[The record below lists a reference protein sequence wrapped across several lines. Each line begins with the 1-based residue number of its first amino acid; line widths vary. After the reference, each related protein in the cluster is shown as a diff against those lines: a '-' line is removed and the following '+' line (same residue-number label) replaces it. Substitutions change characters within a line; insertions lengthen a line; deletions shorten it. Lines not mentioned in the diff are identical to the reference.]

1 MADKKTIGLANE
13 NREIIA
19 LFIDKGIFKD
29 QIDVARFAFSIA
41 INDGIENIP
50 LGNYDTT
57 WNVGSFDPDGKLKTL
72 MSLIE
77 PETSEP
83 YRRIEIIANYG
94 LAILKKDY
102 EKNSDIFLEDL
113 LADI

>member
-13 NREIIA
+13 NREIVA
-19 LFIDKGIFKD
+19 LFLEKGIFKD
-29 QIDVARFAFSIA
+29 QMDVARFAFSLA
-41 INDGIENIP
+41 INKGIENIP

-77 PETSEP
+77 PDTLEP
-83 YRRIEIIANYG
+83 YRRIEIIANHG
-94 LAILKKDY
+94 LGILKRHY

-113 LADI
+113 LTNI